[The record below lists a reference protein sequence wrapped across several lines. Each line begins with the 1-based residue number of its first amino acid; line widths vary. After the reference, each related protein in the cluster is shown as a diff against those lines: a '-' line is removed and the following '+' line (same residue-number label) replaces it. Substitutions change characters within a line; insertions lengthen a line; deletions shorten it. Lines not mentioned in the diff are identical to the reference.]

1 MKNPKTGALLL
12 MFIPVALLS
21 CIALGA
27 IEDEPAHQAYEK
39 LPIKEVTVFK
49 DGHAYVLHEGQM
61 STNAKGNVLLDTLPD
76 PVMGTFWAY
85 SVQPDVTLSSVVSS
99 QQNLDVEQVS
109 LSIEDLIKGNV
120 GKSVLIKEVNKNE
133 SYQATILR
141 ILEETAPVETS
152 APAAVRDSHG
162 YYMPQPVVP
171 QNPIVLLKAAEG
183 IRALP
188 VSQIQTVTFLD
199 EVNDTV
205 SRKQKKDTLTLQL
218 DWKGKQPEPEA
229 AVGMAYVQ
237 RGIRWIPSYRV
248 DIDGN
253 GKAVLKLQACM
264 INELADLN
272 DVKTHLVIGVPTFAF
287 KEVVDPIS
295 FQEAVASLSSHF
307 RSDNSTAYSFSNAI
321 MSQRAM
327 YPYESRSE
335 PSPLGEQLNLGPE
348 LKGTEKSEDLFV
360 FTVDHITLKKGQRL
374 VMPLAEFTLSYEDVY
389 KVDISFAPPLEMR
402 QNFNNEQQ
410 LMLARLFHAPNAV
423 HKIRIKNDSEYPLT
437 TAPATILKEGRVL
450 AQGMMTYTA
459 IGNKGDLEL
468 TTAVNIGVKS
478 SNEQI
483 SQTPN
488 AANWNGHSFS
498 KIEMRGTIELTN
510 FSDKP
515 VTLQVRRSVLGSMDE
530 GSHDAVVKQMGNS
543 YDGYVFEDAQPVWWS
558 WCSWPWWWYH
568 FNTLGQADWTVELAP
583 KESQTL
589 TYNWHYFWG

>member
-1 MKNPKTGALLL
+1 MKTCARYGLAVVLLL
-12 MFIPVALLS
+12 AGIVFGEEAGRAVY
-21 CIALGA
+21 
-27 IEDEPAHQAYEK
+27 DK
-39 LPIKEVTVFK
+39 LPVKEVTVFK

-61 STNAKGNVLLDTLPD
+61 TTDGKGNVLLDTLPN

-85 SVQPDVTLSSVVSS
+85 SVQPQATLSSVMSS
-99 QQNLDVEQVS
+99 RQELDVEKTS
-109 LSIEDLIKGNV
+109 LNLEDLVKGNV
-120 GKSVLIKEVNKNE
+120 GKSVLIKEVNKND

-141 ILEETAPVETS
+141 ILEETPVEETP
-152 APAAVRDSHG
+152 APGGILDAHG
-162 YYMPQPVVP
+162 YYVPPRPVVP
-171 QNPIVLLKAAEG
+171 ENPIVLLKAAEG

-218 DWKGKQPEPEA
+218 DWKDKQPESKA

-248 DIDGN
+248 DIDGK
-253 GKAVLKLQACM
+253 GKAVLKLQACI

-295 FQEAVASLSSHF
+295 FQEAVASLSGHF
-307 RSDNSTAYSFSNAI
+307 RSDNRTAYSFSNAI
-321 MSQRAM
+321 MSQQVM

-335 PSPLGEQLNLGPE
+335 PTPSGESLNLGPE
-348 LKGTEKSEDLFV
+348 LEGTEKSEDLFV

-374 VMPLAEFTLSYEDVY
+374 VMSLAEFTLSYEDVY

-402 QNFNNEQQ
+402 QNFNNDQQ
-410 LMLARLFHAPNAV
+410 LMLAKLFHAPNAV
-423 HKIRIKNDSEYPLT
+423 HKIRLKNDSEYPLT

-478 SNEQI
+478 TNEQVN
-483 SQTPN
+483 QTPN

-498 KIEMRGTIELTN
+498 KIDMRGTIELTN
-510 FSDKP
+510 FGDKP
-515 VTLQVRRSVLGSMDE
+515 VTLEVRRSVLGSMDE
-530 GSHDAVVKQMGNS
+530 GSHDAVVRQLGNG
-543 YDGYVFEDAQPVWWS
+543 YDEYVFDDGQPVWWS
-558 WCSWPWWWYH
+558 WCSWPWWWYR
-568 FNTLGQADWTVELAP
+568 FNTIGQGNWTVELEP
-583 KESQTL
+583 GKTTTL
-589 TYNWHYFWG
+589 EYKWHYYWG